1 MIAAVIFSCFRFFLD
16 YLSYSLRIRKREKPE
31 IVLDKEEA
39 ITLPHLT
46 NNESAQNEN
55 QPFLNNDH
63 INLKFLQRRGKKN
76 ELNLDTK
83 LANGSQIKP
92 ASPKPETRV
101 ATTKICKTHN
111 TEADLLMAKID
122 IILKKLEDMDEE
134 DRIQTEWRIVAM
146 TIDRCLLM
154 FFAAVYFITMVACFS
169 KSPGYVP

>member
-1 MIAAVIFSCFRFFLD
+1 MPQSSFSCFRLFLD
-16 YLSYSLRIRKREKPE
+16 YLSYLLRIRKREKPE

-39 ITLPHLT
+39 IALPHLT
-46 NNESAQNEN
+46 SNGSAKNEN
-55 QPFLNNDH
+55 QPFLNNGH
-63 INLKFLQRRGKKN
+63 INWKVLQKRGRKN
-76 ELNLDTK
+76 EINLDAK
-83 LANGSQIKP
+83 LVNGSQIKP
-92 ASPKPETRV
+92 ASLKPETRIS
-101 ATTKICKTHN
+101 TTKICKTYN

-122 IILKKLEDMDEE
+122 IILKKLEDVDEE

>member
-1 MIAAVIFSCFRFFLD
+1 MTS
-16 YLSYSLRIRKREKPE
+16 
-31 IVLDKEEA
+31 
-39 ITLPHLT
+39 
-46 NNESAQNEN
+46 NGSAKNEN
-55 QPFLNNDH
+55 QPFLNNDY
-63 INLKFLQRRGKKN
+63 INLKVLQKRGRKN
-76 ELNLDTK
+76 EINLDAK
-83 LANGSQIKP
+83 LVNGSQIKP
-92 ASPKPETRV
+92 ASLKPETRIS
-101 ATTKICKTHN
+101 TTKICKTHN

>member
-1 MIAAVIFSCFRFFLD
+1 MPQSSFSCFRLFLD
-16 YLSYSLRIRKREKPE
+16 YLSYLLRIRKREKLE

-39 ITLPHLT
+39 IALPHLT
-46 NNESAQNEN
+46 SNGSAKNEN
-55 QPFLNNDH
+55 QPFLNNGH
-63 INLKFLQRRGKKN
+63 INFKVLQKRGRKN
-76 ELNLDTK
+76 EINLDAK
-83 LANGSQIKP
+83 LVNGSQIKP
-92 ASPKPETRV
+92 ASLKPETRIS
-101 ATTKICKTHN
+101 TTKICKTHN

-134 DRIQTEWRIVAM
+134 DRMQTEWRIVAM